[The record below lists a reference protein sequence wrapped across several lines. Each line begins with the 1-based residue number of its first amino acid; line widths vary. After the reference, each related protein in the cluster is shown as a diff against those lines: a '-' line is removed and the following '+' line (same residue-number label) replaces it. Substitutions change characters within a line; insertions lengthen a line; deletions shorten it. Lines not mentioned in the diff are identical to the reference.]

1 MNSSLPMEPFPHR
14 ARILHLWLMA
24 AATSL
29 GAQVAP
35 PDAGQVQRTTGMV
48 PLPPPLVARPGLLP
62 LPKEAREPA
71 PGGPAVLVRE
81 ISVSGN
87 TVFAA
92 EQLRA
97 VVADQLGR
105 KLDLAGMRALAR
117 RISEHYRTN
126 GYPFAKAVV
135 RVQEFQDDTLKIT
148 VLEGRYG
155 AIKVIGEPALV
166 EGAAPFLTALRPGD
180 LLAADRLERTVLVL
194 EGLPGLAVTPSVSP
208 GSELGTSDLAIALRM
223 NTLEGGDVGVDN
235 AGSRYTGYYRAHV
248 SYYRNSLA
256 RFGDRA
262 KLLLMVTD
270 HGMLL
275 GSLDY
280 DQPLGGHGLRW
291 QVGFSR
297 ISYTLAEEYA
307 ALDATGLA
315 RVWSTSLTYPLLRSQ
330 STNVSLSVGLLH
342 KDLRDEFAAVS
353 IEEAKTTF
361 SVPVALRFDRRDNFL
376 GGAVS
381 YGGLTWTL
389 GHLSLDDAMTA
400 ADAATARKAGNY
412 GKVNFDLARIQSFTP
427 DLSLY
432 GRFAA
437 QWATGNLDSSE
448 RLAIGGFEGVRAYPV
463 GEGSGDAGWLAQV
476 ELRKVVGDFAPYLL
490 YDASHARINRR
501 PWDAAADQARNLS
514 GVGLGVRYAH
524 DLWSGNLNI
533 SWRLDGGVP
542 TQDVPPV
549 NYRIAFSLSRNF

>member
-1 MNSSLPMEPFPHR
+1 
-14 ARILHLWLMA
+14 MA
-24 AATSL
+24 AAAAL
-29 GAQVAP
+29 GAQAGP
-35 PDAGQVQRTTGMV
+35 PDAGQVQRTSGIV
-48 PLPPPLVARPGLLP
+48 PVPPPLVARPGLIP
-62 LPKEAREPA
+62 LPKEARDVV
-71 PGGPAVLVRE
+71 PGGPSVLVRA

-87 TVFAA
+87 TVFTTARLQ
-92 EQLRA
+92 E

-117 RISEHYRTN
+117 RISEHYRLN

-135 RVQEFQDDTLKIT
+135 RVQEFQDDTLKLT

-155 AIKVIGEPALV
+155 AIKVIGEPALA
-166 EGAAPFLTALRPGD
+166 EGAAPFLTALRPGE
-180 LLAADRLERTVLVL
+180 LLAAAPLERTVLVL
-194 EGLPGLAVTPSVSP
+194 DGIPGLAVIPSVSP
-208 GSELGTSDLAIALRM
+208 GAELGTSDLAIALRM
-223 NTLEGGDVGVDN
+223 NTLQGGDVGVDN

-248 SYYRNSLA
+248 SYYRNSLS

-262 KLLLMVTD
+262 SLLLMVTD
-270 HGMLL
+270 QGMLL

-297 ISYTLAEEYA
+297 VSYTLGEEYA

-315 RVWSTSLTYPLLRSQ
+315 RVWSTALSYPLLRSQ
-330 STNVSLSVGLLH
+330 STNVTLSVGLLH
-342 KDLRDEFAAVS
+342 KDLRDDFAAVS

-361 SVPVALRFDRRDNFL
+361 SVPIGLRFDRRDGFL

-381 YGGLTWTL
+381 YGGLSWTS
-389 GHLSLDDAMTA
+389 GHLTLDDSMTA
-400 ADAATARKAGNY
+400 TDAVTARKAGNY

-463 GEGSGDAGWLAQV
+463 GEGSGDAGWLAQI
-476 ELRKVVGDFAPYLL
+476 ELRRTIGDFAPYLL
-490 YDASHARINRR
+490 YDASHARINHR
-501 PWDAAADQARNLS
+501 PWDAVSDQSRSLS

-533 SWRLDGGVP
+533 SWRLDGGEP